1 LTGLLASL
9 GRGASGKVHV
19 TSVQKGKLLLEFRAG
34 TFMKTWL
41 EESGNVRMELI
52 RSIRGTLVNYGEL
65 DPGVKGRE
73 W

>member
-1 LTGLLASL
+1 
-9 GRGASGKVHV
+9 
-19 TSVQKGKLLLEFRAG
+19 
-34 TFMKTWL
+34 MKTWL